1 MRGVFFTHAINE
13 KPRQAV
19 RPGAVSRRTIYCADF
34 LRLPTLRRDTMNT
47 FEYFFGV
54 RVF

>member
-1 MRGVFFTHAINE
+1 MRRFF
-13 KPRQAV
+13 
-19 RPGAVSRRTIYCADF
+19 IYT
-34 LRLPTLRRDTMNT
+34 LLPTNKKPLRSKWFFVYAFYAVLFFPTFRRDTMNT